1 MNYTRITSRLM
12 NDNIIRNLMTNRSQ
26 LNQTQEQIA
35 SGKRVTTPSDDP
47 TATIGILNSKTS
59 LSKIENYLN
68 NTNMADSELEI
79 TDKAIL
85 STVEIVH
92 RVKELTVKAANVTT
106 GKDELTAINGELEQ
120 LIQQVKDTA
129 NTKFG
134 NKYVFGGVKTE
145 VEPFSNYSN
154 GIKYNGTP
162 ETGDYKRLMEIGDNI
177 TIPMNISGDQLFG
190 ECYQDIN
197 ADNSL
202 KYDAA
207 GNPVMVGNGL
217 LNTLTTLSNELKAT
231 SPNPDNIRSK
241 LANLDTDL
249 TNLLDKQAEVGGI
262 ISRLGM
268 TKIKLED
275 DSLTITKFKS
285 SVEDIDLAQSITE
298 LNFQQTALQ
307 ASLQVSAKVIQPS
320 LLNFI

>member
-47 TATIGILNSKTS
+47 TATIGILNSKTT

-68 NTNMADSELEI
+68 NTNMAESELEI

-85 STVEIVH
+85 SAVEVVH

-106 GKDELTAINGELEQ
+106 GKEELTAINGELEQ
-120 LIQQVKDTA
+120 LIQQVKDIG

-145 VEPFSNYSN
+145 LEPFTTETN

-162 ETGDYKRLMEIGDNI
+162 ETGEYKRLMEIGDNI
-177 TIPMNISGDQLFG
+177 TIEMNVSGDQLFG
-190 ECYQDIN
+190 QSYEDLT
-197 ADNSL
+197 ATP
-202 KYDAA
+202 
-207 GNPVMVGNGL
+207 PVVGKGL
-217 LNTLTTLSNELKAT
+217 LNTLTKLSNELKAA

-241 LANLDTDL
+241 LTDLENDL
-249 TNLLDKQAEVGGI
+249 TNLLDNQAAVGGI
-262 ISRLGM
+262 ISRLDM
-268 TKIKLED
+268 TKLKLED
-275 DSLTITKFKS
+275 DSLTVKKFKS